1 MRHLNHLFY
10 FTIMQGGLEHGIKDI
25 VMKFETE
32 MMYTINAHSRRIVDV
47 KMFLILLIQ
56 NVFRPNSC
64 LFLELMVISIAA
76 V

>member
-1 MRHLNHLFY
+1 MRHLNHLLY

-32 MMYTINAHSRRIVDV
+32 MTYTTNAHSRRIVDV
-47 KMFLILLIQ
+47 NMFLILLIQ
-56 NVFRPNSC
+56 NFFRPNCC

>member
-1 MRHLNHLFY
+1 MRHLNHLRY

-32 MMYTINAHSRRIVDV
+32 MTYTTNAHSRRIVDV
-47 KMFLILLIQ
+47 EFLILLIQ
-56 NVFRPNSC
+56 NFFLNSC
-64 LFLELMVISIAA
+64 LFLDLTVISIAA

>member
-1 MRHLNHLFY
+1 MRHLNHLLY

-32 MMYTINAHSRRIVDV
+32 MTYTTNAHSRRIVDV

-56 NVFRPNSC
+56 NFFLNSC
-64 LFLELMVISIAA
+64 LFLELMVINIAA

>member
-1 MRHLNHLFY
+1 MRHLNHLFH

-32 MMYTINAHSRRIVDV
+32 MMYTTNAHSRRIVDV

-56 NVFRPNSC
+56 NFFRPNSC
-64 LFLELMVISIAA
+64 LFLDLTVISIAA

>member
-1 MRHLNHLFY
+1 MRHLNHLFH
-10 FTIMQGGLEHGIKDI
+10 FTIMQRGLEHGIKDI

-32 MMYTINAHSRRIVDV
+32 MTYTTNAHSRRIVDV

-56 NVFRPNSC
+56 NIFLPNSC
-64 LFLELMVISIAA
+64 LFFDLMVISIAA

>member
-1 MRHLNHLFY
+1 MRHLNHLFH
-10 FTIMQGGLEHGIKDI
+10 FTIMRGGLEHGIKDT
-25 VMKFETE
+25 VMKLETE
-32 MMYTINAHSRRIVDV
+32 MTYTTNAYSRRIVDV

-56 NVFRPNSC
+56 NFFRPNSC

>member
-1 MRHLNHLFY
+1 MRHLNHLLY

-32 MMYTINAHSRRIVDV
+32 MMYTTNAHSRRIVDV

-56 NVFRPNSC
+56 NFFRPNSC
-64 LFLELMVISIAA
+64 LFLELTVISIAA